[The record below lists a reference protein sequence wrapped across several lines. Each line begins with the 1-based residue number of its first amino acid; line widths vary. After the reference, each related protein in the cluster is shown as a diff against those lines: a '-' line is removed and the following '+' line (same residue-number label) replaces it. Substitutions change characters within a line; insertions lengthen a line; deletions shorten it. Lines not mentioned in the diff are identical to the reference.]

1 MARDPDSADC
11 RQALLEIFT
20 VNDRINQFILENLDP
35 RAWKAKPPGRNPR
48 TIAAIFTHVH
58 NMRRKWLRLSAP
70 HLKQPAQLDRTR
82 CTQKQARTA
91 LAESAER
98 CSAML
103 TEALDGGRVRQFRR
117 DGWSRPWRAG
127 AAMVAYMLSHEAHH
141 RGQAPAEDQGVV
153 FGVIQ
158 ASPNST
164 IDQTNLFTSQVYHV
178 YHAFPES
185 QSIFQITSPNGG
197 FGGMVTKPWSE
208 RKKTAPQLL
217 LESTGPLSKIA
228 GIRVI
233 PLTPPPLPG
242 GGDFP
247 VDFVIASPGEPE
259 QLVQFAN
266 QLVQS
271 WTGR

>member
-1 MARDPDSADC
+1 
-11 RQALLEIFT
+11 
-20 VNDRINQFILENLDP
+20 
-35 RAWKAKPPGRNPR
+35 
-48 TIAAIFTHVH
+48 
-58 NMRRKWLRLSAP
+58 
-70 HLKQPAQLDRTR
+70 
-82 CTQKQARTA
+82 
-91 LAESAER
+91 
-98 CSAML
+98 ML

-117 DGWSRPWRAG
+117 DGWSRPWPAG
-127 AAMVAYMLSHEAHH
+127 AAMVAYMISHEAHH

-164 IDQTNLFTSQVYHV
+164 IDQTNLFTSQVYDV

-185 QSIFQITSPNGG
+185 QSIFQITSPHGG

-208 RKKTAPQLL
+208 RKKTAQQLL

-266 QLVQS
+266 QLVQKAMTS
-271 WTGR
+271 GLFLFADSDLKFDPAQAEVVFDQNKLRSQGVDLSQAGQDLSTLLGGNYANGSASKAGATR